1 MFRRGSRD
9 VQLPP
14 PTAGSVFMLLKL
26 AMATATGEPCAW
38 PRGAA
43 IVAASPPRRCCPRW
57 TAARTL
63 GGASRSWAGGSA
75 GPRPGLSSSWRSC
88 RWCNVTGGRDLAGT
102 ARFPRDVTGS
112 PALALGTGW
121 SPGNPLCA
129 GAGSPKSAPNG
140 LQGPRSSRA
149 GWSVRSWPA
158 AGCRNRP
165 SPIHRLRQSR
175 LRRWFPARYART
187 GRRSCRCAPQLLP
200 TE

>member
-1 MFRRGSRD
+1 MRLTASPRQGGEAGLFSSPAPACSSWGNSGVFRRGSRD

-63 GGASRSWAGGSA
+63 GGASRSSAGGSA

-102 ARFPRDVTGS
+102 APFSAGRYRLPRVGAGDRMFPREPFMRRRRIAKIGPPTGFRV
-112 PALALGTGW
+112 PGLAVRV
-121 SPGNPLCA
+121 
-129 GAGSPKSAPNG
+129 G
-140 LQGPRSSRA
+140 L
-149 GWSVRSWPA
+149 
-158 AGCRNRP
+158 
-165 SPIHRLRQSR
+165 
-175 LRRWFPARYART
+175 
-187 GRRSCRCAPQLLP
+187 
-200 TE
+200 